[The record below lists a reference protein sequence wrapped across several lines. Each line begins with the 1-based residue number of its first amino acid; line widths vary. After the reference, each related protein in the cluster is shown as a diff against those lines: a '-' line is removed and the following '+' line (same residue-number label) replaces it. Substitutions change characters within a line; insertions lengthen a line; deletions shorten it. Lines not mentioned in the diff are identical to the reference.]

1 MKKEDAAMNV
11 SRTMC
16 LSLVV
21 VAAALMPIAQPSAQE
36 RSWRPTV
43 VAQHGMV
50 AAGHPL
56 AAEAGMRMLKA
67 GGNAMDAAMA
77 TWAVQGQVEPGMTG
91 LGADMLV
98 LVYLAKT
105 NEVRFINA
113 TGFAPAAATID
124 FYKSKGGIPDQG
136 PLSISVPGAVGG
148 AVYAVQKY
156 GTKPLGDVFAP
167 AIEIAEQ
174 GFPITSALAQGL
186 ASGKEKLSKYPSTT
200 KIWFKDGQPLQMGDV
215 LINKDL
221 ARTLRT
227 IVAQGHDGFYKG
239 AVAKNTA
246 AYLKANGGIMTEA
259 DLAAYHPVEDTPIH
273 VNYRGVE
280 VYECPPNS
288 QGFVMLEALNILEG
302 FDLKKMGHNSA
313 PYLHAVTEALKLSF
327 ADRNKY
333 VGDPKFITSIPMKAL
348 LSKEYAATRRQAIDP
363 NRAIVG
369 EPAPGDPARIS
380 STFQPVA
387 RSLQPSE
394 RYDGVVARRLQ
405 PSERYEDVVARWLQP
420 SDRYGSPQ
428 PVPNTVGVFDPDK
441 ILNLTTYLAVVDK
454 DHNMVSVT
462 SSLLSGF
469 GSGMVVD
476 GGGFFLNDRMRYWWL
491 DPQNVNALQP
501 GKRVRQT
508 INPALALKDG
518 KPFVVFGTPGADTQ
532 PQTQL
537 QFFLNVVEFNME
549 VQQALE
555 QPAVISNSFQDSY
568 YPHNVL
574 GKLLTPAMLAD
585 SVKQELAAKGHQLD
599 IRNSRGVGSVKAVMI
614 HPRTGV
620 LMGGVSPT
628 GDSYVMAW

>member
-1 MKKEDAAMNV
+1 MIAASEAAMGKRFLFG
-11 SRTMC
+11 SA
-16 LSLVV
+16 VV
-21 VAAALMPIAQPSAQE
+21 ILAIVAHPVAQQTS
-36 RSWRPTV
+36 SWRPTI

-56 AAEAGMRMLKA
+56 AAEAGMRILKA
-67 GGNAMDAAMA
+67 GGNAVDAAIA

-91 LGADMLV
+91 LGADMFV
-98 LVYLAKT
+98 LIYLAKT
-105 NEVRFINA
+105 GDVKFING
-113 TGFAPAAATID
+113 TGFAAKAATID
-124 FYKSKGGIPDQG
+124 FYKSKGGIPPDG

-148 AVYAVQKY
+148 AALALQKY
-156 GTKPLGDVFAP
+156 GTRSLAEVLAP

-174 GFPITSALAQGL
+174 GFPITEALARGL
-186 ASGKEKLSKYPSTT
+186 SSGREKLAKFPSTT
-200 KIWFKDGQPLQMGDV
+200 KIWFKDGKPIEIGDV

-221 ARTLRT
+221 AGTLRT
-227 IVAQGHDGFYKG
+227 IAAHGPDGFYRG
-239 AVAKNTA
+239 ALAKNTA
-246 AYLKANGGIMTEA
+246 AFLKANGGIITED
-259 DLAAYHPVEDTPIH
+259 DLASYQPFEAAPIRT
-273 VNYRGVE
+273 NYRGID

-302 FDLKKMGHNSA
+302 FDLRTMGHNSA

-333 VGDPKFITSIPMKAL
+333 VGDPKFVPDIPMKAL
-348 LSKEYAATRRQAIDP
+348 LSKEYAAARRAAIDP

-369 EPAPGDPARIS
+369 EPAPGDPRRFTT
-380 STFQPVA
+380 STAGMVYA
-387 RSLQPSE
+387 
-394 RYDGVVARRLQ
+394 GARRM
-405 PSERYEDVVARWLQP
+405 STDVRP
-420 SDRYGSPQ
+420 
-428 PVPNTVGVFDPDK
+428 FDPDEV
-441 ILNLTTYLAVVDK
+441 LNLTTYLAVVDK

-476 GGGFFLNDRMRYWWL
+476 GAGFFLNDRMRYFYL
-491 DPQNVNALQP
+491 DPQDVNSLQP

-518 KPFVVFGTPGADTQ
+518 KPYVVFGTPGADTQ

-537 QFFLNVVEFNME
+537 QFFLNVAEFGME

-555 QPAVISNSFQDSY
+555 QPTVISNSFRDSY
-568 YPHNVL
+568 YPHAVL
-574 GKLLTPAMLAD
+574 GKLLTPAML
-585 SVKQELAAKGHQLD
+585 SERVRNELAAKGHQLD
-599 IRNSRGVGSVKAVMI
+599 IRDVRGVGSVKAIMI

>member
-1 MKKEDAAMNV
+1 MRPVTFA
-11 SRTMC
+11 
-16 LSLVV
+16 SLVV
-21 VAAALMPIAQPSAQE
+21 VALVMTPIAQTPSAQE

-56 AAEAGMRMLKA
+56 AAEAGMRILKA
-67 GGNAMDAAMA
+67 GGNAIDAAMA

-105 NEVRFINA
+105 REVKFINA

-148 AVYAVQKY
+148 AAYAVQKY
-156 GTKPLGDVFAP
+156 GTKSLSDVFAP

-174 GFPITSALAQGL
+174 GFPITSSLAQGL
-186 ASGKEKLSKYPSTT
+186 AGGKEKLSKYPSTT
-200 KIWFKDGQPLQMGDV
+200 KLWFKDGQPLQMGDI
-215 LINKDL
+215 LINQDL

-227 IVAQGHDGFYKG
+227 IAAQGHDGFYKG
-239 AVAKNTA
+239 DVAKNTA
-246 AYLKANGGIMTEA
+246 AYLKANGGLITEA
-259 DLAAYHPVEDTPIH
+259 DLAAYHPVEDTAIH

-302 FDLKKMGHNSA
+302 FDLKKMGHNTA

-333 VGDPKFITSIPMKAL
+333 VADPKFVPNIPMKGL
-348 LSKEYAATRRQAIDP
+348 LSKEYAAVRRQAIDP
-363 NRAIVG
+363 NKAIVG
-369 EPAPGDPARIS
+369 EPAPGDPTRITTTS
-380 STFQPVA
+380 QPA
-387 RSLQPSE
+387 HQA
-394 RYDGVVARRLQ
+394 YAD
-405 PSERYEDVVARWLQP
+405 
-420 SDRYGSPQ
+420 PQ
-428 PVPNTVGVFDPDK
+428 PVPTTVGDFDPDK

-469 GSGMVVD
+469 GSGMVVE

-491 DPQNVNALQP
+491 DPNNVNALQP

-518 KPFVVFGTPGADTQ
+518 KPWIAFGTPGSDTQ

-537 QFFLNVVEFNME
+537 QFFLNVAEFGME